1 MNNIGE
7 KEESWKGGS
16 EKREGG
22 KSLDFRLRLRLA
34 QESMAQEVGAAAAND
49 DR

>member
-22 KSLDFRLRLRLA
+22 KSLDFRLRSLKA
-34 QESMAQEVGAAAAND
+34 GARVDGA
-49 DR
+49 RGGGSSG